1 MIIFLIKGFVQNDPL
16 NNPFNKFTY
25 TNSEFI
31 ERVLFMSF
39 QSRLSRSFDSAPIL
53 PLNQTSRY
61 VLFSDCHRGCANSN
75 DNFLKNQHLY
85 FAALQHYYQNGFTY
99 IELGDGDELWEN
111 RNMEQI
117 IEVHNNVF
125 WLLKKF
131 AERNRLHLI
140 YGNHDME
147 KKQKN
152 YADCHCSSYFCTDTQ
167 QMQPL
172 FPHMAYHS
180 GIILEDIS
188 GLRLYLTHGHQAD
201 LLNSVFW
208 RLSRFLVRYV
218 WKPMEHTGV
227 LDPTSAAKNNHR
239 KNLTEKR
246 LSSWAEER
254 RQILITGHTHRPR
267 LNKTEPFYFNT
278 GSCVHPRCITC
289 IEIQNRTL
297 TLCKWAVNSR
307 PDRTLYVEH
316 EVLTDPVSLS

>member
-1 MIIFLIKGFVQNDPL
+1 
-16 NNPFNKFTY
+16 
-25 TNSEFI
+25 
-31 ERVLFMSF
+31 MSY
-39 QSRLSRSFDSAPIL
+39 QSRLSHSFDSAPVL

-85 FAALQHYYQNGFTY
+85 FSALKHYYQNGFTY

-111 RNMEQI
+111 RKMEQI
-117 IEVHNNVF
+117 IEVHNNIF
-125 WLLKKF
+125 WLLSRF
-131 AERNRLHLI
+131 AKEKRLYLI

-147 KKQKN
+147 KKKTS
-152 YADCHCSSYFCTDTQ
+152 YSTCHCSHYFCTDTQ

-172 FPHMAYHS
+172 FPDMKYYS

-188 GLRLYLTHGHQAD
+188 GLKLYLTHGHQAD

-208 RLSRFLVRYV
+208 KLSRFLVRYV
-218 WKPMEHTGV
+218 WKPLEHAGV

-239 KNLTEKR
+239 KNVTEQR
-246 LSSWAEER
+246 LSSWAEEKH
-254 RQILITGHTHRPR
+254 QILISGHTHRPR
-267 LNKTEPFYFNT
+267 LGGADSYYFNT

-297 TLCKWAVNSR
+297 TLCKWTVNTRSNH
-307 PDRTLYVEH
+307 TLYVAR
-316 EVLTDPVSLS
+316 EVLADPLSLSEYQFHSNDYLN